1 MRPARVFLALGL
13 TLGLSAAALA
23 EPADDLLYHREQQV
37 RLPGSGDSWGFAAL
51 DPARPYLY
59 LARRENGLSVFDI
72 KRQRLVK
79 TVPGSAGANG
89 VVFVPGLDRLFVL
102 NTDGS
107 LAVVDRTSLKV
118 LKRIAVARSNLN
130 SAVYEPGTGQVIIV
144 SGRRADRSS
153 LFVFDPRQERISAAH
168 ELDVKKI
175 DPLLV
180 KGDGSFFLPM
190 RDEGKVARL
199 SASSFDVLDSWQFDG
214 CAKPS
219 ALAQDNERRRLFV
232 ACRGDQPR
240 LIVAD
245 LDSGV
250 IKASLPITRDVNA
263 LAYDSV
269 GRRLLVPSGVDAN
282 LTLVCQEDAD
292 HYAVLGSVGTLPMAY
307 NMAFDP
313 QSRKVYL
320 PAMDF
325 TLPASAKGEPKADPI
340 FHAGTFSVTTL
351 AP

>member
-1 MRPARVFLALGL
+1 M
-13 TLGLSAAALA
+13 
-23 EPADDLLYHREQQV
+23 
-37 RLPGSGDSWGFAAL
+37 
-51 DPARPYLY
+51 
-59 LARRENGLSVFDI
+59 
-72 KRQRLVK
+72 
-79 TVPGSAGANG
+79 
-89 VVFVPGLDRLFVL
+89 
-102 NTDGS
+102 
-107 LAVVDRTSLKV
+107 
-118 LKRIAVARSNLN
+118 LKRIVVARSNLN
-130 SAVYEPGTGQVIIV
+130 SAVYEPTTGQVIIV

-153 LFVFDPRQERISAAH
+153 LFVFDPRQERVSAAH

-199 SASSFDVLDSWQFDG
+199 SASSFEVLDSWQFD
-214 CAKPS
+214 
-219 ALAQDNERRRLFV
+219 D
-232 ACRGDQPR
+232 
-240 LIVAD
+240 
-245 LDSGV
+245 
-250 IKASLPITRDVNA
+250 
-263 LAYDSV
+263 
-269 GRRLLVPSGVDAN
+269 
-282 LTLVCQEDAD
+282 LTLVRQEDAD

-325 TLPASAKGEPKADPI
+325 TLPASATGEPKADPI

>member
-1 MRPARVFLALGL
+1 MRTARVFLALGM

-130 SAVYEPGTGQVIIV
+130 SAVYEPTTGQVIIV

-153 LFVFDPRQERISAAH
+153 LFVFDPRQERVSAGH

-219 ALAQDNERRRLFV
+219 ALAQDSERRRLFI
-232 ACRGDQPR
+232 ACRDR
-240 LIVAD
+240 KSV
-245 LDSGV
+245 DSGV
-250 IKASLPITRDVNA
+250 VKASLPITRDVNA

-282 LTLVCQEDAD
+282 LTLVRQEDAD

-340 FHAGTFSVTTL
+340 FHVGTFSVTTL

>member
-1 MRPARVFLALGL
+1 MILALGM
-13 TLGLSAAALA
+13 TLGMAVAVRAAPTD
-23 EPADDLLYHREQQV
+23 ELLYHREQQV
-37 RLPGSGDSWGFAAL
+37 RLPGSGDSWGFVAL
-51 DPARPYLY
+51 DPTRPYLY
-59 LARRENGLSVFDI
+59 LARRENGLGVFDV

-79 TVPGSAGANG
+79 TLANSAGANG
-89 VVFVPGLDRLFVL
+89 VVQVPGLDRLFVL

-107 LAVVDRTSLKV
+107 LSVVERSSLKV
-118 LKRIAVARSNLN
+118 LKRIAVAQSNLN
-130 SAVYEPGTGQVIIV
+130 SAVYEPATGQVIIV

-153 LFVFDPRQERISAAH
+153 LFVFDPRQERVTAAH

-199 SASSFDVLDSWQFDG
+199 SAKTFEVLDSWQFDG
-214 CAKPS
+214 CVRPS
-219 ALAQDNERRRLFV
+219 ALAQDSERRRLFV

-240 LIVAD
+240 LVVAD

-250 IKASLPITRDVNA
+250 PKASLPITRDVNA
-263 LAYDSV
+263 LAYDSA

-282 LTLVCQEDAD
+282 LTLVRQDDAD
-292 HYAVLGSVGTLPMAY
+292 HYALLGSVSTLPMAY

-325 TLPASAKGEPKADPI
+325 TVPATGKDEPKADPI
-340 FHAGTFSVTTL
+340 FHPGTFSVTTL